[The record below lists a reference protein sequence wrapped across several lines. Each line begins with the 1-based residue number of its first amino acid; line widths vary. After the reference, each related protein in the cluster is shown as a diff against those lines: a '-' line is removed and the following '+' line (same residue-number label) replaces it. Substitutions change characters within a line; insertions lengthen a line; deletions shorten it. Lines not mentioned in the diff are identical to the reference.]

1 MGKRQHYV
9 PQFYLRRFSED
20 GIMISFY
27 KLSDGTY
34 RKNVPIDSIMFE
46 NWLYDDDDHI
56 ENLLTKAES
65 VWNHAI
71 ESQLEILIDGN
82 EDKAGRLASQGDEQ
96 IQILH
101 FIGCSLTRTSGS
113 LAAMQGLTTAMVED
127 LKESTPAFDPRK
139 SEQLSRYDDRYSY
152 VEVMLAIGEELAAYL
167 LDLSWVYM
175 INESGMPFITSD
187 NPVSPIDT
195 YYSVRRLR
203 NGYGLGASGIQVFV
217 PLSSKVCLVLLDG
230 EVYDMVDD
238 LSVLCV
244 EDRSFIREV
253 NMVIAQ
259 NAFNYLAFSP
269 RLAGC
274 HVRGMAKRR
283 RGSVHTRLGVYET
296 SLGDSMYA
304 FQHVRP
310 NTKLLIPGIPIREDA
325 LRCPLPPNAMGP
337 RRSHTRV
344 LDSMERSE
352 KPEGL
357 PDSFI
362 ARLKR
367 YQIIQ

>member
-20 GIMISFY
+20 GTMISFY

-34 RKNVPIDSIMFE
+34 RKSVPIDSIMFE
-46 NWLYDDDDHI
+46 NWLYDDDNHI
-56 ENLLTKAES
+56 EDVLTKAES

-71 ESQLEILIDGN
+71 ASQLAILEDG
-82 EDKAGRLASQGDEQ
+82 EDNVERLASQMDERG
-96 IQILH
+96 QILH
-101 FIGCSLTRTSGS
+101 FVGCSLTRTSGS
-113 LAAMQGLTTAMVED
+113 LAAMRGLTTAMVED
-127 LKESTPAFDPRK
+127 LKNSTPAFDPKK
-139 SEQLSRYDDRYSY
+139 SEQLSGYDDSYSY
-152 VEVMLAIGEELAAYL
+152 VGVMLEVGEEIAGHL
-167 LDLSWVYM
+167 LDLSWVYL

-187 NPVSPIDT
+187 NPISPIDT
-195 YYSVRRLR
+195 YYSVRGLR
-203 NGYGLGASGIQVFV
+203 NGYGLGASGVQVFV
-217 PLSSKVCLVLLDG
+217 PLSSKVCLALLDG
-230 EVYDMVDD
+230 EVYDIVDD
-238 LSVLCV
+238 LSVLRV
-244 EDRSFIREV
+244 GDRSFIREV

-283 RGSVHTRLGVYET
+283 KGSVHTRLGVYET

-310 NTKLLIPGIPIREDA
+310 NTKLLIPGIPIKEDA
-325 LRCPLPPNAMGP
+325 LRRPLPPNALGP
-337 RRSHTRV
+337 RRSHTRT

-352 KPEGL
+352 RPEGL
-357 PDSFI
+357 PDSFV

-367 YQIIQ
+367 YQIIL

>member
-20 GIMISFY
+20 STMISFY

-34 RKNVPIDSIMFE
+34 RRSVPIDSIMFE

-56 ENLLTKAES
+56 EDLLTKAES

-71 ESQLEILIDGN
+71 ESQLEILEDGN
-82 EDKAGRLASQGDEQ
+82 EDKAGRLASQGDKQ

-101 FIGCSLTRTSGS
+101 FIGCSLTRTAGS

-127 LKESTPAFDPRK
+127 LKKSTPAFDPKK
-139 SEQLSRYDDRYSY
+139 SEQLSRYDDRYSH
-152 VEVMLAIGEELAAYL
+152 VGVMLEIGKELAAHL
-167 LDLSWVYM
+167 LDLSWVYL
-175 INESGMPFITSD
+175 INESGMRFITSD

-195 YYSVRRLR
+195 YYSVRGLR

-230 EVYDMVDD
+230 EVYDIMDD
-238 LSVLCV
+238 LSVLHV
-244 EDRSFIREV
+244 GDRSFIRQV

-269 RLAGC
+269 QLAGC
-274 HVRGMAKRR
+274 HVRGMAKRHK
-283 RGSVHTRLGVYET
+283 GTVHTRLGVYET
-296 SLGDSMYA
+296 SLGNSMYT
-304 FQHVRP
+304 FQHMRP

-325 LRCPLPPNAMGP
+325 LRRPLQPNAMGP
-337 RRSHTRV
+337 RRSHTRA
-344 LDSMERSE
+344 LDSMENTER
-352 KPEGL
+352 PEGL
-357 PDSFI
+357 PDSFV

-367 YQIIQ
+367 YQNIL

>member
-20 GIMISFY
+20 GLMISFY

-34 RKNVPIDSIMFE
+34 RKSVPIDSIMFE
-46 NWLYDDDDHI
+46 KRLYDDDDHI
-56 ENLLTKAES
+56 EDMLTKAES

-71 ESQLEILIDGN
+71 ASQFEIMEEGEDGI
-82 EDKAGRLASQGDEQ
+82 ERLASQVDERS
-96 IQILH
+96 QILH
-101 FIGCSLTRTSGS
+101 FVGCSLTRTSGS

-127 LKESTPAFDPRK
+127 LKKSTPAFDPKK
-139 SEQLSRYDDRYSY
+139 SDQFSRCDDRYSY
-152 VEVMLAIGEELAAYL
+152 VEVMLEIGEELAVYL
-167 LDLSWVYM
+167 LDLSWVYL

-195 YYSVRRLR
+195 YYSVRGLR
-203 NGYGLGASGIQVFV
+203 QGYGLGASGIQVFV
-217 PLSSKVCLVLLDG
+217 PLSSDVCLVLLDG
-230 EVYDMVDD
+230 EVYDIVDD
-238 LSVLCV
+238 LSVLRV
-244 EDRSFIREV
+244 GDRSFIREI

-274 HVRGMAKRR
+274 HVRGMAKRH
-283 RGSVHTRLGVYET
+283 RGTVHTRLGVYET

-325 LRCPLPPNAMGP
+325 LRRPLPPNALGP
-337 RRSHTRV
+337 RRAHTQT
-344 LDSMERSE
+344 LDSIERSE

-357 PDSFI
+357 PDSFV

-367 YQIIQ
+367 YQTIL